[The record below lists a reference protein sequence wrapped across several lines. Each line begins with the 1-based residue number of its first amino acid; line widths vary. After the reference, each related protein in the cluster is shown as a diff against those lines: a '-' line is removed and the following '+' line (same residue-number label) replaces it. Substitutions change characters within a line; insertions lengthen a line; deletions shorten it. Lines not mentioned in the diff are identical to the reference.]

1 MAFTLDDVRAD
12 VNMELQDDKPF
23 FQADEVDLAI
33 QLALRRVNR
42 DKPLRDVVEVSGDGT
57 QDYAVPTNYVKGFSQ
72 IKDIEFPSGE
82 IPPLF
87 IEQDDSWREYE
98 DPTATPRSRILFLDR
113 TPTATEKFRVTY
125 TRPHSLTNVS
135 TTSTVEDQDTF
146 QAIVYKSLSNIF
158 RAKGSKFLESND
170 PVIGS
175 DTVDFGAKG
184 QSFLFLAG
192 EWNAEYKS
200 VVGLVPGETVADD
213 AFAEKD
219 VVFGF
224 GEAALFHPRSQR

>member
-12 VNMELQDDKPF
+12 VDMELQDDKPF
-23 FQADEVDLAI
+23 FTAAEVDKAI
-33 QLALRRVNR
+33 QLALKRVNR
-42 DKPLRDVVEVSGDGT
+42 DKPLLDVVEASGDGT
-57 QDYAVPTNYVKGFSQ
+57 QDYAVPSDYVKGFSQ
-72 IKDIEFPSGE
+72 IKAIEFPSGE

-87 IEQDDSWREYE
+87 IDQDDSWQEYE
-98 DPTATPRSRILFLDR
+98 DPTATPKSRILFLDR
-113 TPTATEKFRVTY
+113 TPTATEKFRT
-125 TRPHSLTNVS
+125 TFSRPHSLTNDS
-135 TTSTVEDQDTF
+135 STSTVEDQDTF
-146 QAIVYKSLSNIF
+146 QAIVYKALSNIF
-158 RAKGSKFLESND
+158 RAKGSKFLESNE

-200 VVGLVPGETVADD
+200 VVGLVAGETKADD

-219 VVFGF
+219 FECGF
-224 GEAALFHPRSQR
+224 GEAALFHPRNQR